1 MEININE
8 IASAKI
14 KQMEESGEIR
24 KRIEDGVEKTINEA
38 IDSACKSYEFRNG
51 ISENVKGLL
60 GEVAKS
66 VNFSAYANFLKDRM
80 NEQIEKYVK
89 NDMINLMRDSFGKM
103 YFNIPENI
111 KLSDILNKYREH
123 LEKYLDADDKRE
135 WGYIKFF
142 FEKEYSCFIKIEA
155 GCPKDTMYSIKDKTL
170 NMSLYIPH
178 SVIET
183 VCSDLEREG
192 YSVQPIV
199 IPACAV
205 GAPHRRDR
213 VLFIAHRTDAGAE
226 AMQREGTDGVCV
238 AGAAAPHPMLP
249 RERSIPHLQ
258 PQQSDGPGIDGIGGE
273 RYAAHA
279 DGERCNHGSYNRG
292 ERHIRTDQEQYSKEN
307 KPERTERKH
316 RSGKDGTAIFAG
328 NAAYADIYR
337 LQTFRVTQR
346 NDSEEWSYK
355 ERCAEKHPGN
365 DGATLPADRWKNF
378 PTQPPVCRRD
388 DELSARLDGI
398 TFSKWRQESVK
409 AYGNAVVPAL
419 VVEIFKDIE
428 QQYQ

>member
-1 MEININE
+1 MKPKKLVHGSLFSGIGGFDLAAASLGWKNAFHCEINPFCN
-8 IASAKI
+8 KI
-14 KQMEESGEIR
+14 LRYWFPESVHYEDITKTDFTPWRGRIDVLSGGFPCQPFSLAGQRRGAEDDRYLWPQMLRVIR
-24 KRIEDGVEKTINEA
+24 EVRPTFVIG
-38 IDSACKSYEFRNG
+38 
-51 ISENVKGLL
+51 ENVAGIATMVQP
-60 GEVAKS
+60 GDEVEVAS
-66 VNFSAYANFLKDRM
+66 GRSL
-80 NEQIEKYVK
+80 
-89 NDMINLMRDSFGKM
+89 FGED
-103 YFNIPENI
+103 NAQRVS
-111 KLSDILNKYREH
+111 LRQ
-123 LEKYLDADDKRE
+123 
-135 WGYIKFF
+135 
-142 FEKEYSCFIKIEA
+142 EY
-155 GCPKDTMYSIKDKTL
+155 
-170 NMSLYIPH
+170 
-178 SVIET
+178 VIET

-199 IPACAV
+199 VPACAV

-213 VLFIAHRTDAGAE
+213 VWFIAHRTDAGAE
-226 AMQREGTDGVCV
+226 AMQREGTDGVCA
-238 AGAAAPHPMLP
+238 AGAAAHTQCC
-249 RERSIPHLQ
+249 RGSEVQHHLQ

-292 ERHIRTDQEQYSKEN
+292 ERHIRTDQERYSKEN

-337 LQTFRVTQR
+337 LPTFRVTQR

-419 VVEIFKDIE
+419 VVEIFKAIE